1 MAKKKDSDRIA
12 SLLERVRNLERLLK
26 KSRKSEK
33 FWKKMHSMRISEG
46 IDLSLALK
54 WAARDRY
61 KEYLQL
67 ESGSHPSQKGK
78 WE

>member
-1 MAKKKDSDRIA
+1 MVQKTDTERIA
-12 SLLERVRNLERLLK
+12 SLQDRIRNLERLLK

-33 FWKKMHSMRISEG
+33 FWRKMHSTQVSDN

-54 WAARDRY
+54 WAAKERY
-61 KEYLQL
+61 DEFQL
-67 ESGSHPSQKGK
+67 LASESHPKQKGK